1 MPRYFFDIVEE
12 GFAMRDEEGS
22 EMSGLEAAE
31 VEAITTAASIG
42 KDIFPKIRRTSGVLV
57 RVRDEH
63 ALAFEVEVCLRT
75 KRH

>member
-1 MPRYFFDIVEE
+1 
-12 GFAMRDEEGS
+12 
-22 EMSGLEAAE
+22 MSGLEAAE

-42 KDIFPKIRRTSGVLV
+42 RDIFPKIRRTSGMLV

-63 ALAFEVEVCLRT
+63 ALAFEVEVCLRA